1 MGLFITYRKPTRPL
15 TGVFYGVRRMK
26 KLAAGTVV
34 ELSTTVATDLTGAEA
49 LTYEE
54 LGCDITS
61 FSLDRSER
69 DQIDVTPICEKDMK
83 QYLDGLRD
91 QDTVSMDAFYV
102 PDGAA
107 GILLETAS
115 ESKDN
120 YVLRFTKDETVFWTG
135 LVSVQPFG
143 FNGSVGD
150 ALKTTLNFKV
160 RETA

>member
-1 MGLFITYRKPTRPL
+1 
-15 TGVFYGVRRMK
+15 MK

-34 ELSTTVATDLTGAEA
+34 ELSTTVATDLTEA
-49 LTYEE
+49 DTLTYTE

-61 FSLDRSER
+61 FSLERSER
-69 DQIDVTPICEKDMK
+69 EQIDVTPICEEDMK

-91 QDTVSMDAFYV
+91 QDTISMDAFYV
-102 PDGAA
+102 PEGEA
-107 GILLETAS
+107 GVLLNTAS
-115 ESKDN
+115 NTKDR

>member
-1 MGLFITYRKPTRPL
+1 
-15 TGVFYGVRRMK
+15 MK

-34 ELSTTVATDLTGAEA
+34 ELSTTTATDLTGTDA
-49 LTYEE
+49 LTYTE

-61 FSLDRSER
+61 FSLERSER
-69 DQIDVTPICEKDMK
+69 EQIDVTPICEEDMK

-91 QDTVSMDAFYV
+91 QDTISMDAFYV
-102 PDGAA
+102 PDGTAGTLLKTAA
-107 GILLETAS
+107 D
-115 ESKDN
+115 SKDS
-120 YVLRFTKDETVFWTG
+120 YVLRFTKDSTVFWTG